1 MKSIDEIKSQLYLL
15 LAFLSTSSLISISF
29 SLRYLEPL
37 ADWSELQ
44 KECIDRTV
52 AYEGLSS
59 KVWSCNG
66 GGK

>member
-1 MKSIDEIKSQLYLL
+1 MESIDEIKPHLFLL

-29 SLRYLEPL
+29 SLRNLEPL
-37 ADWSELQ
+37 ADWAELQ
-44 KECIDRTV
+44 KQCVIRTV
-52 AYEGLSS
+52 AYPGLSS